1 MFCSFLCSRSSSLS
15 KTIEQI
21 TTAEE
26 YFVDSIL
33 NRHARKL
40 LASMRLRDLGLYAAD
55 LDFKLQH
62 WLTKERWVVNK

>member
-1 MFCSFLCSRSSSLS
+1 MVNDKQEVGPEKSRSSSLS
-15 KTIEQI
+15 KTNEQI

-40 LASMRLRDLGLYAAD
+40 LTSMRLRDLGLYAAD
-55 LDFKLQH
+55 LDQPLH
-62 WLTKERWVVNK
+62 